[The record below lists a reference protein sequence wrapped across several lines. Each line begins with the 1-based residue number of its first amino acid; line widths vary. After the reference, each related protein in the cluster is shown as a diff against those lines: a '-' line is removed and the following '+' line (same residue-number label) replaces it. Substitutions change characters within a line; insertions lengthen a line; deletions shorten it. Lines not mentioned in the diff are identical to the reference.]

1 MRGADSAGDMLL
13 TFHNEFTRFETRAK
27 DFEGEPESG
36 PRHSS
41 APAPEVVSSRDG
53 SVCPSAP
60 TQPPKKQS
68 PKTSP
73 PEDFVKGGKTPAVVS
88 SRDGSVCP
96 AAPAQPPKTSPPEDF
111 VKGGKTPAAP
121 RCKNRFA
128 PVAPQQ
134 HVVKGIRKFNPYAS
148 DITQKMETT
157 AILSRIAPRPPF
169 CPRPRPSH

>member
-1 MRGADSAGDMLL
+1 MPLSRHDHLPARKLLLRPAHRKWPGRGWASGSEGADSAGDMLL

-41 APAPEVVSSRDG
+41 APAPEIVSSRDG

-60 TQPPKKQS
+60 TQPPKKQ
-68 PKTSP
+68 
-73 PEDFVKGGKTPAVVS
+73 
-88 SRDGSVCP
+88 
-96 AAPAQPPKTSPPEDF
+96 PPKTSAPEDF

-134 HVVKGIRKFNPYAS
+134 HVVNGIRKFNPYAS

-157 AILSRIAPRPPF
+157 AILSRVAPCPPF